1 MSCACR
7 SSLSCV
13 DVRESTRASYK
24 NLYKWP
30 ESDAEFVRSMTAGR
44 RRGERG
50 DPSGLNSG
58 TNLEER
64 RRPSAGPSVVDSY
77 SCRQLYLRSYVFT
90 KEETV
95 PEKTKRYCLR
105 KHKKTA
111 AVLPVFPTG
120 STESSGGVDVRTTR
134 KGKKHKK
141 TKKDCAAKTKLRD
154 ILRRLLCTAGIDV
167 VDRD

>member
-1 MSCACR
+1 MSSVCR

-13 DVRESTRASYK
+13 DVRESARASYK
-24 NLYKWP
+24 TLYKWP
-30 ESDAEFVRSMTAGR
+30 ESDAEFVKSMAAGR

-95 PEKTKRYCLR
+95 SEKMKRYCFR
-105 KHKKTA
+105 KEKKTA
-111 AVLPVFPTG
+111 AVLPIFASG
-120 STESSGGVDVRTTR
+120 STVSSGGADVDTKRN
-134 KGKKHKK
+134 GKHKK
-141 TKKDCAAKTKLRD
+141 TKKDCAAIMKLRD
-154 ILRRLLCTAGIDV
+154 FLHRLLCTAGNNDKFNG
-167 VDRD
+167 